1 MLTALHVVF
10 NSARGGWATSVTITP
25 GADTQPYNAP
35 YGSFTGSRLNGR
47 TANWDTN
54 GDQLLSYAEAQYE
67 LAVIGLNQRLL
78 WCHGGLPL
86 DGHMTSQLPL
96 VLDSMDGVSRPY

>member
-25 GADTQPYNAP
+25 VADTQPYSAP
-35 YGSFTGSRLNGR
+35 YGSFTGSRMNGR

-54 GDQLLSYAEAQYE
+54 GDQLLSYAEAQCA
-67 LAVIGLNQRLL
+67 LAVIGLNQRLGDVAGWL
-78 WCHGGLPL
+78 GTQSLGSDFYGVMAGYPS
-86 DGHMTSQLPL
+86 M
-96 VLDSMDGVSRPY
+96 VL